1 MHLQAWPGDTFET
14 YGRWFSVPTEL
25 IIDSN
30 PHVEEGLRPGQTVAI
45 PGYAPI
51 DTWEALADRL
61 SLPTEVL
68 RRLPGAM
75 AVINGTAPLPK
86 RISSP
91 VVRSVRPYDFAALME
106 DITALVCRYP
116 FVRQRTIGHSV
127 LGLPLV
133 ELQIGRGPVRVHMNG
148 SFHANEWITTAVIM
162 ALIDE
167 YARALVNDDE
177 LNGHRVLDY
186 YRKVTLS
193 VVPMVNPDGVNLVLN
208 GPPEEEPH
216 RSEVVCINGGS
227 LDFSQWKAN
236 IRGVDLNNQFPANW
250 EIEQAR
256 KPPKAPAPR
265 DFPGFAPLTEPE
277 AKAMA
282 ALAESGDFAM
292 VVAFHTQGKE
302 IYWGYE
308 GFEPPEAKATVQ
320 AMAEA
325 SGYQAVRYIDSHAG
339 YRDWFIQT
347 WKRRGYTVELGEGVN
362 PLPLSQ
368 FARIYRDSLGLFLAA
383 LKMA

>member
-1 MHLQAWPGDTFET
+1 MHLQAWLGDTFET

-177 LNGHRVLDY
+177 LAGHRVLDY

-193 VVPMVNPDGVNLVLN
+193 VVPMVNP
-208 GPPEEEPH
+208 
-216 RSEVVCINGGS
+216 
-227 LDFSQWKAN
+227 
-236 IRGVDLNNQFPANW
+236 
-250 EIEQAR
+250 
-256 KPPKAPAPR
+256 
-265 DFPGFAPLTEPE
+265 T
-277 AKAMA
+277 
-282 ALAESGDFAM
+282 
-292 VVAFHTQGKE
+292 
-302 IYWGYE
+302 
-308 GFEPPEAKATVQ
+308 
-320 AMAEA
+320 A
-325 SGYQAVRYIDSHAG
+325 S
-339 YRDWFIQT
+339 T
-347 WKRRGYTVELGEGVN
+347 LC
-362 PLPLSQ
+362 
-368 FARIYRDSLGLFLAA
+368 
-383 LKMA
+383 